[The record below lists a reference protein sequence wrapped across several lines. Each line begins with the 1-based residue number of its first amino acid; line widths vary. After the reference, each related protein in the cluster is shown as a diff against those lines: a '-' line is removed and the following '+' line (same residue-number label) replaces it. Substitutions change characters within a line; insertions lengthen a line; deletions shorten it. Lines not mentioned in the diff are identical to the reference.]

1 VGGLIARRLA
11 HGLVVLWGVSVVV
24 FLVLRVVPGDPVL
37 IMFPEGLSPQQL
49 RAEHAAL
56 GLDRPLLV
64 QYGAFVSRALHGD
77 LGDSFR
83 YERPALGLV
92 LQRFPATAQLA
103 AVAMAITILVGIPLG
118 LVAAAQRGGWI
129 DRTVMLTA
137 SLGQS
142 LPTFWLGI
150 MLIVIFAVALHWLPT
165 SGRGSL
171 AQLVLPAV
179 TLAGYSTALTAR
191 LTRAGMLDVFAEPYI
206 RTARAKGLRE
216 ITVLIRHVLRN
227 GLIPVVTLLGLQ
239 VGTLLGG
246 AVITEAVFAWPGVG
260 LLAVSAVFTRDY
272 NVVQAVVLLSTV
284 IFIVVN
290 LCIDLCYVVLDPRI
304 RLG

>member
-24 FLVLRVVPGDPVL
+24 FFVLRVVPGDPVL
-37 IMFPEGLSPQQL
+37 IMYPEGLSPTQL
-49 RAEHAAL
+49 QAAHAAL
-56 GLDRPLLV
+56 GLDRPLTV
-64 QYGAFVSRALHGD
+64 QYGTFVSRAVHGD

-83 YERPALGLV
+83 YQRPALGLV

-103 AVAMAITILVGIPLG
+103 AVAMAITILVGVPLG
-118 LVAAAQRGGWI
+118 LVAAAQRGGWV

-165 SGRGSL
+165 SGRGSI

-216 ITVLIRHVLRN
+216 ITVLVRHVLRN

>member
-37 IMFPEGLSPQQL
+37 IMFPEGLSPQRL

-56 GLDRPLLV
+56 GLDRPLLI

>member
-1 VGGLIARRLA
+1 MGGLIARRLA

-37 IMFPEGLSPQQL
+37 IMFPEGLSPQRL

-56 GLDRPLLV
+56 GLDRPLLI